1 MAKAKKESLKDRL
14 KKKKKELKERSRGG
28 NIIYQKEGTMRV
40 RLLPT
45 GEDNDFVFEVIQF
58 YLGGEIKGVYSPATV
73 GKPCAIMEKYEE
85 LKESDDPDDKELAK
99 KFSPKRKYLAPVLV
113 YTDSKGKKV
122 DTEKSGKLIQLS
134 NGQYQEII
142 DHYLDVDEWGDMTDS
157 KKGYDIKLGRSGTTL
172 TDTDYNM
179 SPCKNTPIPKAWAK
193 EVDLEAMVLAALPSY
208 EETLEAINSFLN
220 MGGDDDEKPVRKKKT
235 VKKKVSSKKKRSPDL

>member
-1 MAKAKKESLKDRL
+1 MAKKESLKERL
-14 KKKKKELKERSRGG
+14 KKKKKELKERSQGG

-45 GEDNDFVFEVIQF
+45 GEDNDFVYEVIQF

-85 LKESDDPDDKELAK
+85 LKESDDPEDKELAK
-99 KFSPKRKYLAPVLV
+99 KFSPKRKFLAPVLV
-113 YTDSKGKKV
+113 FSDSKGKKV
-122 DTEKSGKLIQLS
+122 DDEKSGKLIQLS
-134 NGQYQEII
+134 NNQYQEII
-142 DHYLDVDEWGDMTDS
+142 DHYLDVDEWGDMTDP
-157 KKGYDIKLGRSGTTL
+157 KNGYDIKLSRSGTTL
-172 TDTDYNM
+172 TDTEYSM

-193 EVDLEAMVLAALPSY
+193 EVDLEAMVLEALPSY

-220 MGGDDDEKPVRKKKT
+220 MGDDDDEDEKPVRKKKT
-235 VKKKVSSKKKRSPDL
+235 VKKKTSRKKKKSADI